1 MPYDNANKNVTSL
14 PPSQLP
20 SFIGGHL
27 PAFWRDRTAFL
38 TRQAELGDVTF
49 LRMGP
54 QPVFFLNHPDLIRD
68 LFVVNADKF
77 EKGRALKRAKVLLG
91 EGLLTSEREAHL
103 RQRRMIQPAFHRI
116 RIAEYSRSMVEYAEQ
131 MAASWQ
137 DGETRDIDKEMMH
150 LTLQIVAKTLFN
162 AEVEDDADEIGAA
175 MTTMVELFNFL
186 LLPFSEWLEKLPIPH
201 SIRFKR
207 AKKKLDE
214 VIYGIINER
223 RRTGE
228 DKGDLLSMLLMA
240 QDEDDG
246 GTMTDQQVRDEALTL
261 FLAGHETTANALTWT
276 WYLLSQNPEAEAKL
290 HAELVSAFAEGG
302 NLSGSEGVLSA
313 SDTSID
319 AKNTLATGRVSAFRT
334 PTINDI
340 PNLKFTEAVLAES
353 MRLYPPAWAIGRN
366 VIAAHDFGGFTAKPG
381 TLILTSP
388 FITHR
393 DARFFDDP
401 LEFRPERWETM
412 SVKEAGNRNIYFPFG
427 GGGRRCIGESFAWTE
442 GILLIATIARKW
454 KLSLDQGQKIGLNP
468 QITLRPKFGMRM
480 TCQSRER

>member
-1 MPYDNANKNVTSL
+1 MAHDLNNKNVTSP
-14 PPSQLP
+14 PPSQRP

-27 PAFWRDRTAFL
+27 PAFFRDRTAFL
-38 TRQAELGDVTF
+38 TRQAGLGDVTY

-54 QPVFFLNHPDLIRD
+54 QPVFFLNHPDHIRD
-68 LFVVNADKF
+68 LFVVNAGKF

-103 RQRRMIQPAFHRI
+103 RQRRMIQPAFHRA
-116 RIAEYSRSMVEYAEQ
+116 RIAEYARSMVEYADE
-131 MAASWQ
+131 MANHWQ

-150 LTLQIVAKTLFN
+150 LTLQIVAKTLFS

-186 LLPFSEWLEKLPIPH
+186 LLPFSEWLEKLPLPH

-223 RRTGE
+223 RKTGK

-276 WYLLSQNPEAEAKL
+276 WYLLSQDPEAEAKL
-290 HAELVSAFAEGG
+290 HAELDAV
-302 NLSGSEGVLSA
+302 LGS
-313 SDTSID
+313 
-319 AKNTLATGRVSAFRT
+319 RV
-334 PTINDI
+334 PVMDDI

-366 VIAAHDFGGFTAKPG
+366 VVEAHDFGGFTAKPG

-388 FITHR
+388 FVTQR
-393 DARFFDDP
+393 DARFWDDP
-401 LEFRPERWETM
+401 LAFNPERWQSI

-427 GGGRRCIGESFAWTE
+427 GGVRRCIGESFAWTE

-454 KLSLDQGQKIGLNP
+454 KLSLARSQKIGLNP
-468 QITLRPKFGMRM
+468 QITLRPKFGMKM
-480 TCQSRER
+480 NLQIRERA

>member
-1 MPYDNANKNVTSL
+1 MAHDLNNKNVTSL
-14 PPSQLP
+14 PPSQRP

-27 PAFWRDRTAFL
+27 PAFFRDRTAFL
-38 TRQAELGDVTF
+38 TRQAEHGDVTY

-54 QPVFFLNHPDLIRD
+54 QPVFFLNHPDHIRD
-68 LFVVNADKF
+68 LFVVNAGKF

-103 RQRRMIQPAFHRI
+103 RQRRMIQPAFHRA
-116 RIAEYSRSMVEYAEQ
+116 RIAEYARSMVEYADQ
-131 MAASWQ
+131 MANSWQ

-150 LTLQIVAKTLFN
+150 LTLQIVAKTLFS

-186 LLPFSEWLEKLPIPH
+186 LLPFSEWLEKLPLPH
-201 SIRFKR
+201 SIRFKG

-223 RRTGE
+223 RKTGE

-276 WYLLSQNPEAEAKL
+276 WYLLSQDPEAEAKL
-290 HAELVSAFAEGG
+290 HAELDAVL
-302 NLSGSEGVLSA
+302 LS
-313 SDTSID
+313 
-319 AKNTLATGRVSAFRT
+319 RV
-334 PTINDI
+334 PVMDDI

-366 VIAAHDFGGFTAKPG
+366 VVEAHDFGGFTAKPG

-388 FITHR
+388 FVTQR
-393 DARFFDDP
+393 DARFWDNP
-401 LEFRPERWETM
+401 LAFNPERWQSI

-427 GGGRRCIGESFAWTE
+427 GGVRRCIGESFAWTE

-454 KLSLDQGQKIGLNP
+454 KLSLAPSQKIGLNP

-480 TCQSRER
+480 EVHAN